1 MEYLESYR
9 LATKYFIS
17 AMGQGRYLWCI
28 PVAAILLAIGVS
40 INKYLAGFW
49 MTSILEWSPWHIKQN
64 FVMKPMLGRWWW
76 LYTPVLCLLIPLLAF
91 IEEYWFRYGTTN
103 WVRGVLIGGLAF
115 GIIHFTSFVSVRMV
129 IWLTLMGLALVEVYF
144 LGGLMAC
151 FMLHATYNL
160 MAVGVTIVT
169 EKFVP
174 MYKSKTQPTTA

>member
-1 MEYLESYR
+1 MEYLGW
-9 LATKYFIS
+9 IS
-17 AMGQGRYLWCI
+17 ASHQVLHQRNGEGRYLWCI

-40 INKYLAGFW
+40 INKYLAGFDN
-49 MTSILEWSPWHIKQN
+49 SILEWSPWHIKQN